1 MDMFDRL
8 FSERGI
14 SIERLRALCAVVEA
28 GSYAK
33 AADFDPN
40 IASSYNKQVK
50 DLAGFIG
57 ADLLVRDGK
66 TVKPTEAGLE
76 LAAMTRAYFSSLEGL
91 RDRIAS
97 GTQKFV
103 VGAGEA
109 VIHWLVF
116 PRLEKLRKAFPSAR
130 YEFVNK
136 RTREIFEGL
145 KDSSIDLGVVRGD
158 SVSPPYEPIP
168 FGKIEFALF
177 VPTDRT
183 GKMPNGNPLRV
194 LLGIPLGIISSSGQ
208 FNTRLMAS
216 LASEGIEPKVA
227 LATESFPMLKEALKT
242 NRVAAFLPKQA
253 KGELEPFGYLMI
265 DVPELEFLSRSY
277 SVVYDLRSAEIRKA
291 IKRVALAW
299 KMR

>member
-1 MDMFDRL
+1 MFDRL

-33 AADFDPN
+33 AADSDPN
-40 IASSYNKQVK
+40 IASSFNKQVK
-50 DLAGFIG
+50 DLTGFIG
-57 ADLLVRDGK
+57 TDLVVRDGK

-76 LAAMTRAYFSSLEGL
+76 LAAMTRAYFSSLEGMK
-91 RDRIAS
+91 DNIAS

-136 RTREIFEGL
+136 RTSAVYDGL
-145 KDSSIDLGVVRGD
+145 KDSSIDLGVVRTD

-177 VPTDRT
+177 VPTE
-183 GKMPNGNPLRV
+183 KMGRAPKGSPLKV
-194 LLGIPLGIISSSGQ
+194 LQQIPLGMISSSGQ
-208 FNTRLMAS
+208 FNTRLFAS
-216 LASEGIEPKVA
+216 LSSERIEPNVA
-227 LATESFPMLKEALKT
+227 LTTESFPMLKEALKT

-253 KGELEPFGYLMI
+253 QGELEPFAYQMI
-265 DVPELEFLSRSY
+265 DVPGLQFLSRSY
-277 SVVYDLRSAEIRKA
+277 AVVYDLRTADIRQA
-291 IKRVALAW
+291 IKRVALSW
-299 KMR
+299 GMK